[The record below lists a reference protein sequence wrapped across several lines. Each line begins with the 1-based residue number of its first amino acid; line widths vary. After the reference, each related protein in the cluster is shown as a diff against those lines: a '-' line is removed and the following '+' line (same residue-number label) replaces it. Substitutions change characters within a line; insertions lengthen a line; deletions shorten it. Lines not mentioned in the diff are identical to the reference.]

1 LKEMTASVSKLQH
14 ADGLWRASL
23 LDPDNFP
30 ARETSGTA
38 LFCYAIAWGIN
49 NGILNREIYLPVVKN
64 AWQGLVGCLDQAG
77 MLGWVQLPGD
87 GARSVTRTDS
97 MEYGTGVFLMA
108 GSEIIKF
115 S

>member
-1 LKEMTASVSKLQH
+1 
-14 ADGLWRASL
+14 
-23 LDPDNFP
+23 
-30 ARETSGTA
+30 
-38 LFCYAIAWGIN
+38 
-49 NGILNREIYLPVVKN
+49 
-64 AWQGLVGCLDQAG
+64 

-87 GARSVTRTDS
+87 GARPVAQKDS